1 MGKIVDLSHREYEV
15 AELLAWGAAQKEVA
29 DYLGIS
35 ARTVSNI
42 VTSLYKKLHIQKV
55 SELCV
60 WYFTSKFNIS
70 LDLSPIVRRGL
81 AIILLC
87 IFIPTLGH
95 SSEYLRGR
103 TIRLEVRRNRV
114 EEL

>member
-1 MGKIVDLSHREYEV
+1 MGKLSLSPREYEV

-35 ARTVSNI
+35 PRTVSNI
-42 VTSLYKKLHIQKV
+42 VHNLYLKLEIQKV

-70 LDLSPIVRRGL
+70 LDLSPIVKRGI
-81 AIILLC
+81 AIMLLC
-87 IFIPTLGH
+87 LFIPSVITQ
-95 SSEYLRGR
+95 SEAYMRR
-103 TIRLEVRRNRV
+103 SVRIEVRRNRI